1 VRKIFRWWIREVVG
15 SRGIKTGTVEEGKQ
29 MVQSGIKDPWWGEKK
44 KKKCFKIG
52 TEQDGC

>member
-29 MVQSGIKDPWWGEKK
+29 MVQSGIKDPWWGK